1 MPLMR
6 TCVDQ
11 LLIGSHELDGVV
23 AIGDRVALGAMLDL
37 SAHGR
42 GIGTDVRVIEIN
54 RLLIR

>member
-1 MPLMR
+1 MR

-23 AIGDRVALGAMLDL
+23 AIGDRVALGAMRAL
-37 SAHGR
+37 SAHRR